1 MNQNQKIRL
10 AIVDDHQIVIDGLVS
25 VLQQHEALQIVV
37 TANSGNEMLQLLQE
51 NEVDILLSDI
61 MMDGMNGQ
69 QLSKAVKEQ
78 FPQIKIIA
86 LSMNNSG
93 EIVDNMI
100 NDANIVGYLLKQT
113 SKVELVEAII
123 KVYNGGQY
131 FQDKI
136 LIELEKE
143 SKRKKILKDAHSTL
157 REKQILA
164 LMEKDFSNKE
174 IAAELSISILTV
186 ETHRKN
192 IFRKTNTN
200 NVLTLVKWAY
210 ENKILG

>member
-113 SKVELVEAII
+113 SKVELV
-123 KVYNGGQY
+123 
-131 FQDKI
+131 D
-136 LIELEKE
+136 
-143 SKRKKILKDAHSTL
+143 
-157 REKQILA
+157 
-164 LMEKDFSNKE
+164 
-174 IAAELSISILTV
+174 
-186 ETHRKN
+186 
-192 IFRKTNTN
+192 
-200 NVLTLVKWAY
+200 
-210 ENKILG
+210 